1 MKTIGLIGGTSWV
14 STIEYYRIINEE
26 MNKALGGMEFAQILL
41 YSVNYGEIIKL
52 GEAKDFNGIAKKI
65 TSAAIILQQAGAD
78 CMLLCANTMHSIA
91 DKVQAALNIP
101 LIHIAE
107 VTASAI
113 KNKGMDKVGLLGT
126 KITMEMD
133 FYKDKLA
140 SAGIETLVPDK
151 QEREYIHKTIHT
163 ELCKGILAPETK
175 AGYLNIIDDLKAE
188 GAQGIILGCTEIPLL
203 IHQADCDIPV
213 FDTTY
218 LHAKAAVDFALA
230 G

>member
-1 MKTIGLIGGTSWV
+1 
-14 STIEYYRIINEE
+14 
-26 MNKALGGMEFAQILL
+26 MEFAQIIM

-52 GEAKDFNGIAKKI
+52 GEAKDFDGIAKKI
-65 TSAAIILQQAGAD
+65 TSAALAVQQAGAD

-91 DKVQAALNIP
+91 DKVQAVLNIP

-113 KNKGMDKVGLLGT
+113 KKKNINTVGLLGT

-140 SAGIETLVPDK
+140 AAGIETLIPEE
-151 QEREYIHKTIHT
+151 QEREYIHKTIHS
-163 ELCKGILAPETK
+163 ELCKGIIKEETK
-175 AGYLNIIDDLKAE
+175 GRYLQIINDLKAT

-203 IHQADCDIPV
+203 IQQSDCDIPV